1 MSTTVSPPSP
11 SAPHAVPAPAPVATP
26 DRPLAGHVAVV
37 AGATRGAGRG
47 VARALGEAGA
57 VVYCTGRSV
66 RGAPSPYGRPE
77 TVEETAALVTA
88 AGGVGVA
95 ARVDHTDE
103 AQVAALFRRVLEER
117 GRLDVCVIGVAGEDP
132 RLGSHAPAWEADLS
146 GAAEVLRSTVA
157 SHLLTARHAAAAM
170 VPRGRG
176 LVVEVTE
183 GDFLLGG
190 VHLLHDVVKS
200 ALKAIAVRLADELRP
215 RGVAAL
221 AVSPGFLRSEAM
233 LDHFGV
239 TEATWRDGV
248 RRDPHF
254 AASESPLLLGRAL
267 AALAADPDVLARS
280 GDVTS
285 SWALAAHYGV
295 TDADGT
301 RPDWGAHWRDRV
313 LPDPAFAAVRET
325 QARHLALLERL
336 AERARGYLGAGA
348 AGGGAPDGSRLTA
361 GA

>member
-1 MSTTVSPPSP
+1 MPARPVADSPPLDR
-11 SAPHAVPAPAPVATP
+11 PAP
-26 DRPLAGHVAVV
+26 DDRLRPLADRVAVV

-47 VARALGEAGA
+47 IARAFGEAGA

-66 RGAPSPYGRPE
+66 RGTPSSYGRAE
-77 TVEETAALVTA
+77 TIDETAALVTA

-95 ARVDHTDE
+95 ARVDHTDD
-103 AQVAALFRRVLEER
+103 AQVAALFRRVLAER
-117 GRLDVCVIGVAGEDP
+117 GRVDVCMVSVAGEDP
-132 RLGSHAPAWEADLS
+132 RLGRPTPAWEADLAD
-146 GAAEVLRSTVA
+146 AAEVLRATVA
-157 SHLLTARHAAAAM
+157 SHLLTARHAAATM

-176 LVVEVTE
+176 LVVEVSE

-190 VHLLHDVVKS
+190 AHFLHDVVKS
-200 ALKAIAVRLADELRP
+200 ALKALAVRLADELHP
-215 RGVAAL
+215 HGVAAL
-221 AVSPGFLRSEAM
+221 AVTPGFLRSEAM

-239 TEATWRDGV
+239 TEASWRDGV

-267 AALAADPDVLARS
+267 AALAADPDVLAHT

-285 SWALAAHYGV
+285 SWALAARYGV
-295 TDADGT
+295 VDADGS

-313 LPDPAFAAVRET
+313 LPEPAFAALRAT

-336 AERARGYLGAGA
+336 AERARGYLGGPTPA
-348 AGGGAPDGSRLTA
+348 R
-361 GA
+361 